1 MSKRLIVAVDFSPFA
16 LEQLRLAAAWQEQYG
31 WETIVLHKIELI
43 FPTLTDRDQ
52 RLRLEY
58 DLKRE
63 AKSQI
68 NELLE
73 EAGLDIN
80 TPTHIFTESLTVFIK
95 DSGKIN
101 SEDIVVLG
109 IKGSGSISRYL
120 IGSTT
125 AQLIDQLPNVIIGV
139 PSELRELIPEK
150 LMVSVHYK
158 KGLNTSALQKII
170 QSLSGKLTKLEFIS
184 VITQQDDLDESS
196 QFIENLNSEFSALV
210 ETESR
215 LFVGDDALNALKSFY
230 QDFDHS
236 FLVVQK
242 GSRSFTDQLFRKF
255 MINELVYNNFAP
267 LIVLP

>member
-1 MSKRLIVAVDFSPFA
+1 MSKRLIVAVDFSSYA
-16 LEQLRLAAAWQEQYG
+16 LEQLRLAAAWKKQYG

-95 DSGKIN
+95 DSGKI
-101 SEDIVVLG
+101 SPEDIVVLG
-109 IKGSGSISRYL
+109 IKGTGSISRFL

-125 AQLIDQLPNVIIGV
+125 TQLIDLLPNVIIGV
-139 PSELRELIPEK
+139 PKELRELLPEK

-158 KGLNTSALQKII
+158 KGLNEKALLEII
-170 QSLSGKLTKLEFIS
+170 QSLSGKLNKIEFVS
-184 VITQQDDLDESS
+184 VVTPQDDLDKSS
-196 QFIENLNSEFSALV
+196 RFLEKLSSEFSPITD
-210 ETESR
+210 TESR
-215 LFVGDDALNALKSFY
+215 LFMGDDALDALKSFY
-230 QDFDHS
+230 QDFEHS

-267 LIVLP
+267 LIILP